1 MRRHAA
7 TPPGAAPVF
16 QPPPYSASQVAFLEL
31 YNLLVKPEQ
40 AEAILDGMEK
50 LLGEGAADGVYAAD
64 GTTLLHA
71 AAIYAHQ
78 LGRASTRIVR
88 SLARAK
94 PEQAF
99 VASSTLGYLP
109 LHYAACNGAPLE
121 VVQTIFEAHPAAC
134 VTKEKK
140 GLTPAA
146 LADKMGHGT
155 IARALERL
163 WQQREGAGGL
173 EGAAGAS
180 GTPGAEGGQVQ
191 APR

>member
-1 MRRHAA
+1 M
-7 TPPGAAPVF
+7 
-16 QPPPYSASQVAFLEL
+16 
-31 YNLLVKPEQ
+31 
-40 AEAILDGMEK
+40 
-50 LLGEGAADGVYAAD
+50 
-64 GTTLLHA
+64 
-71 AAIYAHQ
+71 
-78 LGRASTRIVR
+78 R

-163 WQQREGAGGL
+163 WQQREGEGGL
-173 EGAAGAS
+173 EGGGAGGA
-180 GTPGAEGGQVQ
+180 PGPEGGQGQ
-191 APR
+191 APRCQRRRRGWSASVNSTPQAFRNQGVVDPLGSL